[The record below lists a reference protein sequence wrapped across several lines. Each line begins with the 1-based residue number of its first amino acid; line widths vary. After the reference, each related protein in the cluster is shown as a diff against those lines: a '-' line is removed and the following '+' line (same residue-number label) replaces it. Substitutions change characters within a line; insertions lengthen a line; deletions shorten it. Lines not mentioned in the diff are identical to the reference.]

1 MYFVQQRSLP
11 MMTNE
16 RFEQIRAKVEA
27 AKAKAVRKLREE
39 QKQDSFTTR
48 SSADEV
54 IEAARALNEQK

>member
-1 MYFVQQRSLP
+1 

-27 AKAKAVRKLREE
+27 AKAKDVRKLREE